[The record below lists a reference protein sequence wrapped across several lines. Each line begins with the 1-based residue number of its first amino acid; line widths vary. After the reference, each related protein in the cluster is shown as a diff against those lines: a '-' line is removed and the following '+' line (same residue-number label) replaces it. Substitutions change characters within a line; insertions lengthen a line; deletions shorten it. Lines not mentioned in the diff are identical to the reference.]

1 MHGHE
6 DHHAHEGGHGH
17 ADRHRDDAPLA
28 SFEAKWTA
36 AYPELALALTF
47 VPAAQRAARS
57 ALACIGHELE
67 HAAYGIREA
76 QPAAL
81 KLQWWAEE
89 FARAR
94 RGEARHPLT
103 RALACDARFTEVA
116 IDEWH
121 AAIIGAHAQRDPEPA
136 ADTDGLLHG
145 YEALQAPLARIES
158 ILFGPFDV
166 ESLAR
171 VRAVSRALRETA
183 ALGDA
188 LRDGRLPLPLDVL
201 AKHRLA
207 RGDLTHG
214 TPARCAALHDWL
226 RALQSS
232 TDAFA
237 WLDAGVPAAAS
248 ASADRWRLA
257 RAAAAPDPAVALP
270 PLLGRLPLRT
280 TLACWRAARRAP
292 SAGRPRSGLR

>member
-1 MHGHE
+1 MHGPE
-6 DHHAHEGGHGH
+6 DHHAREGSHGH
-17 ADRHRDDAPLA
+17 ADRHGDDAPLA

-36 AYPELALALTF
+36 AYPELALALGF
-47 VPAAQRAARS
+47 VPVARRTARS
-57 ALACIGHELE
+57 AFACIGHELE

-103 RALACDARFTEVA
+103 RALAGDARFAEVA
-116 IDEWH
+116 LDEWH

-136 ADTDGLLHG
+136 ADKDALLRG

-158 ILFGPFDV
+158 ILFGPLDAA
-166 ESLAR
+166 AR
-171 VRAVSRALRETA
+171 ARARAVSRALRETA
-183 ALGDA
+183 SLGDA

-201 AKHRLA
+201 AKHRLS
-207 RGDLTHG
+207 RGDLAHDA
-214 TPARCAALHDWL
+214 PPRRAALREWL
-226 RALQSS
+226 RALRSS
-232 TDAFA
+232 IDALA
-237 WLDAGVPAAAS
+237 WRDAGVPGAAS
-248 ASADRWRLA
+248 ASADRWRIA
-257 RAAAAPDPAVALP
+257 QAAAAPDAAIALP

-280 TLACWRAARRAP
+280 TLACWRAARK
-292 SAGRPRSGLR
+292 S

>member
-1 MHGHE
+1 MHPHE
-6 DHHAHEGGHGH
+6 DHHAHESGHVP
-17 ADRHRDDAPLA
+17 ADRHTDDAPLA

-47 VPAAQRAARS
+47 VPAAQRTARS

-103 RALACDARFTEVA
+103 RVLAGDVRFAEVA
-116 IDEWH
+116 LDEWH
-121 AAIIGAHAQRDPEPA
+121 AAIVGAHAQRDPEPA
-136 ADTDGLLHG
+136 ADTNALLRG
-145 YEALQAPLARIES
+145 YEALQVPLARIES
-158 ILFGPFDV
+158 IVFGPLDA

-183 ALGDA
+183 SLGDA

-201 AKHRLA
+201 ARHRLS
-207 RGDLTHG
+207 RGDLAHA
-214 TPARCAALHDWL
+214 TPARCAALRDGLH
-226 RALQSS
+226 ALLKSID
-232 TDAFA
+232 TLA
-237 WLDAGVPAAAS
+237 WLDAGVPGAAS
-248 ASADRWRLA
+248 ACADRWRLA
-257 RAAAAPDPAVALP
+257 RAADAPDPAVALP
-270 PLLGRLPLRT
+270 PLFGRLPLRA
-280 TLACWRAARRAP
+280 TLACWRAGRRRVP
-292 SAGRPRSGLR
+292 